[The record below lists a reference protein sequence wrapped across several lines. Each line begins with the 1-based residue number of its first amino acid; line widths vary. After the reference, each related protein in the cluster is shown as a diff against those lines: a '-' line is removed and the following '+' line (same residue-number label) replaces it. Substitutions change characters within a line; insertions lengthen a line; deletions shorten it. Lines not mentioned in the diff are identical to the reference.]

1 MKKWSI
7 ISSLAV
13 VAALAVMAIA
23 SVGTASAA
31 NYCPTGEEGTPPY
44 CHKPVGGGGGG
55 GGGGTTTPPP
65 TETPKTC
72 AAGQTGTY
80 PNCVTPTIDVKE
92 IKTTPNSSTVS
103 FVVNAPGKVK
113 VSGKGILST
122 TVSVSAGKVK
132 IKVKLTK
139 EEKEKLKEKGKLKLK
154 VNVTYTPTGGS
165 PVTKTVTISVKA
177 PSADKGH
184 KGHK

>member
-13 VAALAVMAIA
+13 FAALAVTAIA

-44 CHKPVGGGGGG
+44 CHKPTGGGG
-55 GGGGTTTPPP
+55 GGGGTGGGGGGTTEP
-65 TETPKTC
+65 PKTC
-72 AAGQTGTY
+72 AAGQVGTS

-92 IKTTPNSSTVS
+92 IKTTPNSSTIS

-139 EEKEKLKEKGKLKLK
+139 DEKEKLKEKGKLTLK
-154 VNVTYTPTGGS
+154 VTVTYTPTGGT
-165 PVTKTVTISVKA
+165 PVTKTVKITVKS
-177 PSADKGH
+177 PSKGH
-184 KGHK
+184 HK